1 MCNDEPAL
9 FPFPSVGSQFKS
21 GGRNQRGVVLFICAL
36 SQAACSPAKFPPR
49 CGRVG
54 EEKFL
59 CCHVLFL
66 RVEHKQ
72 HQHPS
77 LTCHSEHAMSK
88 FSRHVSEKLNVRKM
102 FLSSSK
108 MRTLFVSE
116 IGSSHCPTI
125 SYIQRLMRHGPYY
138 FTQGPDSRAYS
149 TSEGFVSLT
158 LRACAN

>member
-1 MCNDEPAL
+1 MRD
-9 FPFPSVGSQFKS
+9 
-21 GGRNQRGVVLFICAL
+21 L
-36 SQAACSPAKFPPR
+36 SPHELQQA
-49 CGRVG
+49 
-54 EEKFL
+54 
-59 CCHVLFL
+59 

-88 FSRHVSEKLNVRKM
+88 FSRHISEKLNVRKM

-158 LRACAN
+158 LRACANLLQTVGHARLAQHVRAS